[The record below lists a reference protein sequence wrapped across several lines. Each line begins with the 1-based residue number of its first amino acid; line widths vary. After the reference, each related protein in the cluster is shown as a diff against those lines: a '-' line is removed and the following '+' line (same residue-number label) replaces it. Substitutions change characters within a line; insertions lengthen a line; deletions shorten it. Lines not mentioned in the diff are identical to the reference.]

1 MSKIFRIGTR
11 DSELALWQ
19 ATTVQ
24 QKLEA
29 LGHDTVLVPTKSLG
43 DRVLDTPLY
52 ELGVTGIFTKA
63 LDLALLEGKVDLA
76 VHSMKDVPTQ
86 LPKGLLQLA
95 VLERAGSQDILVHKG
110 SAFLDLDRP
119 ATIATGSLRRKAQ
132 WLNRYP
138 KHRVVDLR
146 GNVNSRL
153 IKLIE
158 NPWQGAIFARAGLE
172 RINLLPKDALVLD
185 WMLPAPA
192 QGAVVVVGREG
203 DSAVERALEP
213 LHDLD
218 SGTCTEIERDF
229 LRTLEGGCSA
239 PIGALA
245 QIRDQTVYFKG
256 GLYSLDGTQKIE
268 VKKEVPRSAAKDL
281 GKRSALEIL
290 QGGGD
295 TLMQK
300 IRDENPAVD

>member
-1 MSKIFRIGTR
+1 
-11 DSELALWQ
+11 
-19 ATTVQ
+19 
-24 QKLEA
+24 
-29 LGHDTVLVPTKSLG
+29 
-43 DRVLDTPLY
+43 
-52 ELGVTGIFTKA
+52 
-63 LDLALLEGKVDLA
+63 
-76 VHSMKDVPTQ
+76 
-86 LPKGLLQLA
+86 
-95 VLERAGSQDILVHKG
+95 
-110 SAFLDLDRP
+110 
-119 ATIATGSLRRKAQ
+119 AQ

-268 VKKEVPRSAAKDL
+268 VK
-281 GKRSALEIL
+281 
-290 QGGGD
+290 
-295 TLMQK
+295 
-300 IRDENPAVD
+300 